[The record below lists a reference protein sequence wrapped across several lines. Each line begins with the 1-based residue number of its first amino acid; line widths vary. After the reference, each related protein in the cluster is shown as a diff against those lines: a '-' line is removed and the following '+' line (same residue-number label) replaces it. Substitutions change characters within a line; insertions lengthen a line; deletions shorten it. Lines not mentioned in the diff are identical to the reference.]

1 MLVLNRKVNESLKIG
16 DDIEVKVIAVEGDQ
30 VKIGIA
36 APKHIDIYRQEVY
49 EKITEENQ
57 EAMQAPA
64 DWMDLI
70 KNGDRTEL

>member
-36 APKHIDIYRQEVY
+36 APKHIDIHRQEVY
-49 EKITEENQ
+49 EKITEENK
-57 EAMQAPA
+57 EAIQAPA
-64 DWMDLI
+64 AWLDMI
-70 KNGDRTEL
+70 KNGDKTKE

>member
-36 APKHIDIYRQEVY
+36 APKHIDIHRQEVY

-57 EAMQAPA
+57 EAMQAPT

-70 KNGDRTEL
+70 KNGDKT